1 MARSIADARW
11 ASATDERPW
20 GFWASLAWVGLALVL
35 NDRFPRLEHVLL
47 DGTQAGRIISHSF
60 ALGAL
65 NAALT
70 SSVPLLVLM
79 VAVAVRGIPLLAY
92 FGWLAPSAG
101 YAALA
106 LGLGLALQ
114 VVMYG
119 VPYLLGADITSAAVA
134 QYRHSVAAGQPAW
147 LPFGFLWRG
156 WEASRV
162 GPRGTWLLV
171 SLLFV
176 AWHVPKALQMDPLN
190 AGIMLVGV
198 SVLGLVV
205 GWLRWRSHIT
215 VPGMI
220 AHAAFNIV
228 PPAVTFTIGAALAG

>member
-1 MARSIADARW
+1 
-11 ASATDERPW
+11 
-20 GFWASLAWVGLALVL
+20 VGLALVL

-65 NAALT
+65 NTALT
-70 SSVPLLVLM
+70 WSVPLLVLM
-79 VAVAVRGIPLLAY
+79 VAVAVRGLPLFAY
-92 FGWLAPSAG
+92 FRWLAPSAK

-119 VPYLLGADITSAAVA
+119 VPYLAGADITSAAVA
-134 QYRHSVAAGQPAW
+134 QYRHSVAAGQPVW
-147 LPFGFLWRG
+147 LPFVLTWPSFVCAPLVEESVFRGFLWRG
-156 WEASRV
+156 WETSRL

-171 SLLFV
+171 SLLFM

-190 AGIMLVGV
+190 AGIMLVEV

-205 GWLRWRSHIT
+205 GWLRWRSHNT
-215 VPGMI
+215 TPGMI
-220 AHAAFNIV
+220 AHAVFNIV